1 MAARIPEGYAQR
13 FFVFL
18 LLSVAAI
25 RTGDLGGGS
34 SAPACRALTP
44 AQQEQRTQP

>member
-18 LLSVAAI
+18 LLSVAGQHLFFHI
-25 RTGDLGGGS
+25 
-34 SAPACRALTP
+34 
-44 AQQEQRTQP
+44 